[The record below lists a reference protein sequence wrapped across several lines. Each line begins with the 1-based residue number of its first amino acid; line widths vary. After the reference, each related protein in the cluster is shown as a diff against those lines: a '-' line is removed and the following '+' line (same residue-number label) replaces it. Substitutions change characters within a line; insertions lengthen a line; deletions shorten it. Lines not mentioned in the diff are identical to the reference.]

1 MLAAATRPSVLLR
14 TPVST
19 RPFARFASTHQ
30 HKVVIVGGGT
40 AGVSVAAQ
48 LERAFYAENRPL
60 KEGDIAIV
68 EPAQT
73 HHYQPGWTLVGAGLQ
88 PLSLMHKPMNEVIP
102 QGVKR
107 YETAV
112 STFQPDQN
120 QVTTS
125 DDSKI
130 KYDFLVV
137 APGLK
142 IDFDAIKGLREG
154 LENPSGP
161 VSSIYSVD
169 SCEKTWRN
177 IQGFKEGRAIF
188 TQPAGIIKCAGA
200 PQKILWMAE
209 SQWRKDGVREQ
220 IEPIFAT
227 GAPTMFGVPKY
238 SAALEKIRQQRS
250 VTGLFNHNLVEIDNK
265 RRVATF
271 ATPEGGKK
279 EEEFGFLHVVPP
291 QRAPDFVKSSPLAD
305 AAGWV
310 SVDPSTTQHTK
321 YPNIFSLG
329 DASSMPNSKTAAA
342 ITAQA
347 PVLVD
352 NLRAAHD
359 GKELGAK
366 YDGYASCPL
375 LTGHDELMLAE
386 FKYGG
391 IPKETFAPLLGSQDV
406 PNRFYYHLKKDFFPR
421 VYWSALVKG
430 VWFGTRGPFRP
441 IDYLYQPS
449 SA

>member
-1 MLAAATRPSVLLR
+1 MLAAATRPAVLLR
-14 TPVST
+14 TPAPA

-48 LERAFYAENRPL
+48 LERAFAAEGRAL

-112 STFQPDQN
+112 ETFQPDQN

-142 IDFDAIKGLREG
+142 IDFDAVKGLREG
-154 LENPSGP
+154 LEDPSGP

-169 SCEKTWRN
+169 SCEKVWRN

-200 PQKILWMAE
+200 PQKAE

-220 IEPIFAT
+220 IEPVFAT
-227 GAPTMFGVPKY
+227 GTPTMFGVPKY

-265 RRVATF
+265 RKVATF

-310 SVDPSTTQHTK
+310 SVDPATTQHTK
-321 YPNIFSLG
+321 FSNIFSLG

-359 GKELGAK
+359 GKELVAK

-391 IPKETFAPLLGSQDV
+391 IPKETFAPILGSQDV

-441 IDYLYQPS
+441 VDYMYQPS